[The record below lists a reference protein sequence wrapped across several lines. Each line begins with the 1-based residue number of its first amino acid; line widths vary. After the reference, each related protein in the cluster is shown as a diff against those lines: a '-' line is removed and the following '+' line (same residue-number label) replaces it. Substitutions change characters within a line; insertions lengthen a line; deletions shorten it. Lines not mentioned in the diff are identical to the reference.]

1 MKLTLTTTQQLLCL
15 RKCSIPGYFSPIQHV
30 LWASLFVYKYSTA
43 MLLSWSSV
51 WMEDWKTLH
60 GQFCLNSASH
70 NSRTDTSWSGLRTNT
85 PLFNCF
91 NKWIEGNAFIV
102 ADKRYQLPGKR
113 LMAKMTS
120 MLSLLWSWPY
130 SPEFSKSTEF
140 EFVLPWNSLK
150 CKYSRRRS
158 ISNTLVTLHW
168 QHSDSWEIAALIDL
182 TL

>member
-91 NKWIEGNAFIV
+91 NKWMEGLYCGGQEVSAS
-102 ADKRYQLPGKR
+102 G
-113 LMAKMTS
+113 KMTHG
-120 MLSLLWSWPY
+120 
-130 SPEFSKSTEF
+130 ENDEHV
-140 EFVLPWNSLK
+140 E
-150 CKYSRRRS
+150 
-158 ISNTLVTLHW
+158 
-168 QHSDSWEIAALIDL
+168 L
-182 TL
+182 TLKLTILTRSFKIYRVWVRVSLE